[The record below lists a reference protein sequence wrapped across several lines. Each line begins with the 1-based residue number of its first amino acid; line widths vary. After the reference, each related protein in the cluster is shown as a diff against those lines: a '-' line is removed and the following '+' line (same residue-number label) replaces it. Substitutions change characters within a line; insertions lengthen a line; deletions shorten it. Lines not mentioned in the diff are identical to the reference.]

1 MELMRTPTCDKLNAQ
16 IDEYNAIA
24 MFIEWLQENRMC
36 VAVWRSNEEVG
47 ENTWLLDH
55 PYPWSSPTQNL
66 IYKYLDIDPVEL
78 EKERRQILRNLQVL
92 DETQEERG

>member
-1 MELMRTPTCDKLNAQ
+1 MSNTPTCDKLNKHT
-16 IDEYNAIA
+16 DEYNAIA

-36 VAVWRSNEEVG
+36 VAVWRSEEEVG

-66 IYKYLDIDPVEL
+66 LFKYFDIDPAEL
-78 EKERRQILRNLQVL
+78 EKERRQILKNLQDLGESAEV
-92 DETQEERG
+92 T